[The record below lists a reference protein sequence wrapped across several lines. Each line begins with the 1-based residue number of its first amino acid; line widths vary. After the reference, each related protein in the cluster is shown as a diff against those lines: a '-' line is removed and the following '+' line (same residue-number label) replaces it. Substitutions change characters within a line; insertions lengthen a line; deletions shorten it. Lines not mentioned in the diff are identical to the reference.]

1 MAGKNVSIKIKADA
15 KDFEKGI
22 DKATSAINKLGKSKL
37 VSSIGKVGTAFTG
50 LKNITST
57 ATQAIKAAA
66 AAVNDTIEA
75 YNRQA
80 SAETALE
87 GAARN
92 NPYLN
97 EANVQRLKDYASEL
111 QSISTFG
118 DEELLPMMAQ
128 LAAAGRTQAE
138 IQDIMSASVDIAA
151 SGTMSLES
159 AVKNLNKTYSGLSGE
174 LGEANPAIKSL
185 TKEQL
190 RNGEA
195 VNVMRQQYGG
205 IAKSVA
211 DATGGWKQFQ
221 NSLGDLKE
229 TIGQNFAEARNSAGK
244 VLSNFFQNIISKM
257 KLAGQEAENFASK
270 LGIITADTG
279 GEKSKEQ
286 IEGTIS
292 ELESN
297 IKRLSNVKKYATMTD
312 LDIMQE
318 QASLNSKI
326 SEKEKTLIKKNK
338 DAEWRNLEMQIQAAK
353 SARNM
358 SVIGT
363 DEYNEASTRINE
375 LMKAQRQR
383 EKAIEQEN
391 HSAQVEIDI
400 MKSTAE
406 NLKGTA
412 ADARKV
418 LAESY
423 NGDVADLNKDIA
435 RYEEALAKQK
445 SELAGA
451 RSKAEIDAG
460 NESAEKLEEE
470 TSKILAQKAAYE
482 QKVALLR
489 KEAEIKGK
497 EVSDQDLLNAKIDH
511 YLAVWQESGDWA
523 KTYLE
528 NLKKEIDEGI
538 REIYGDIEI
547 PELDLDAS
555 APVAEQM
562 KQLESYREILVS
574 MQADVDKDSEAFRSL
589 AEAIARTDE
598 MMKTLSATARNWGDL
613 DTWGKLSFAE
623 EQFAGLSSSI
633 SEALSLASETMDNEA
648 SAALS
653 RLESQYAQGLV
664 SEDDYYTK
672 KEKIEQDSARKKY
685 KVELATWALNLA
697 ATQSASALA
706 IANTLKEGGTLG
718 MIQAAVMGVQTAVQ
732 LASQI
737 AAKPVPPSFASGG
750 VVGGFQGA
758 STGGDNTY
766 VHARSG
772 EMMLNAAQQ
781 RNLYD
786 IAKTGGGG
794 VKWSIVVNNEAGDV
808 ADASAQVSEGS
819 IRIAVKR
826 IISEAM
832 AGGELND
839 SYQAMRAGIYGRRI
853 TS

>member
-1 MAGKNVSIKIKADA
+1 
-15 KDFEKGI
+15 
-22 DKATSAINKLGKSKL
+22 
-37 VSSIGKVGTAFTG
+37 
-50 LKNITST
+50 
-57 ATQAIKAAA
+57 
-66 AAVNDTIEA
+66 
-75 YNRQA
+75 
-80 SAETALE
+80 
-87 GAARN
+87 
-92 NPYLN
+92 
-97 EANVQRLKDYASEL
+97 
-111 QSISTFG
+111 
-118 DEELLPMMAQ
+118 
-128 LAAAGRTQAE
+128 
-138 IQDIMSASVDIAA
+138 
-151 SGTMSLES
+151 
-159 AVKNLNKTYSGLSGE
+159 
-174 LGEANPAIKSL
+174 
-185 TKEQL
+185 
-190 RNGEA
+190 
-195 VNVMRQQYGG
+195 
-205 IAKSVA
+205 
-211 DATGGWKQFQ
+211 
-221 NSLGDLKE
+221 
-229 TIGQNFAEARNSAGK
+229 
-244 VLSNFFQNIISKM
+244 
-257 KLAGQEAENFASK
+257 
-270 LGIITADTG
+270 
-279 GEKSKEQ
+279 
-286 IEGTIS
+286 
-292 ELESN
+292 
-297 IKRLSNVKKYATMTD
+297 
-312 LDIMQE
+312 
-318 QASLNSKI
+318 
-326 SEKEKTLIKKNK
+326 
-338 DAEWRNLEMQIQAAK
+338 
-353 SARNM
+353 
-358 SVIGT
+358 
-363 DEYNEASTRINE
+363 
-375 LMKAQRQR
+375 
-383 EKAIEQEN
+383 
-391 HSAQVEIDI
+391 
-400 MKSTAE
+400 
-406 NLKGTA
+406 
-412 ADARKV
+412 
-418 LAESY
+418 
-423 NGDVADLNKDIA
+423 
-435 RYEEALAKQK
+435 
-445 SELAGA
+445 
-451 RSKAEIDAG
+451 
-460 NESAEKLEEE
+460 
-470 TSKILAQKAAYE
+470 
-482 QKVALLR
+482 
-489 KEAEIKGK
+489 
-497 EVSDQDLLNAKIDH
+497 
-511 YLAVWQESGDWA
+511 
-523 KTYLE
+523 
-528 NLKKEIDEGI
+528 
-538 REIYGDIEI
+538 
-547 PELDLDAS
+547 
-555 APVAEQM
+555 M

-826 IISEAM
+826 IVSEAM